1 MNLPELMAVSIVCDM
16 RISSRHSHYLRS
28 RRASLVILIRTTPSL
43 ALYFLIQADFISLF
57 HRPFRA
63 LPSVDFQLSYDP
75 SSNLLLQRNCS
86 CDILCTRCIIR
97 AMTPS
102 TAKFD

>member
-1 MNLPELMAVSIVCDM
+1 M
-16 RISSRHSHYLRS
+16 RISSRHSQCRRS
-28 RRASLVILIRTTPSL
+28 RRASRVIPIRTTPSL
-43 ALYFLIQADFISLF
+43 ALYFLSQANFISLF

-63 LPSVDFQLSYDP
+63 LPSVNFQNDP
-75 SSNLLLQRNCS
+75 SSHLLLQRNYS

-97 AMTPS
+97 AMTHS